1 MLTEPLKFTGT
12 LSLKDA
18 LDLEHYLFRYT
29 VDWPV
34 RILMA
39 VISALIAGLFIF
51 VVHLQNLTFTLWLI
65 LLLCLYCPFGWILHR
80 RARVWWHYRRHR
92 DQYIECTVT
101 LKNESISTS
110 STRADMR
117 LNWDGVKAIVN
128 SPRGLLFIVPPYSA
142 WFWLPQR
149 EFDGNTKKDEI
160 LQLAREHKVRVER
173 MA

>member
-12 LSLKDA
+12 LSLKDV
-18 LDLEHYLFRYT
+18 LDLEHYLFRYI
-29 VDWPV
+29 VGWPV

-39 VISALIAGLFIF
+39 VISALITALFIF

-65 LLLCLYCPFGWILHR
+65 WFLCLYCPLGWILHR
-80 RARVWWHYRRHR
+80 RARVWWHYCRHR
-92 DQYIECTVT
+92 DQYTECTVMLT
-101 LKNESISTS
+101 NESISTS
-110 STRADMR
+110 CIRADMR

-128 SPRGLLFIVPPYSA
+128 SPRGVLFIVPPYSA

-149 EFDGNTKKDEI
+149 EFDGNDRKEQI
-160 LQLAREHKVRVER
+160 LEVAREHNLRIER